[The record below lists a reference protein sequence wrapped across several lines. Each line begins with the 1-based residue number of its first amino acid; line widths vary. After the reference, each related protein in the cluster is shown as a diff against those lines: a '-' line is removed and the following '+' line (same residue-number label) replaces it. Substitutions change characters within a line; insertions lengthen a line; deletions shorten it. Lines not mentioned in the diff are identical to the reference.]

1 MSDTPKKDTVIHCIF
16 KEQEDKK
23 QEQENDENIQK
34 VKKCPKMTN
43 KNIKRIKK
51 YMKYNHSFE
60 KFNVSITVIVE
71 FYRLVI
77 GICLIISVPQECNT
91 GSCSI
96 SELVF
101 NGNQMYDNCFYFN
114 ITTLFIFINLYIIEL
129 IREHIFIKYLD
140 INNNLP
146 TDEESVVKI
155 INTLECST
163 KKSIQYIDSIYVYI
177 SKIAISF
184 FVVNTIFSAIVIMN
198 NNNTNRSSTG
208 FITNILFITTKLYK
222 IQYILNTDKHVFYS
236 AYLTNFVQYNDI
248 LKPNIDSSDSSDSS
262 DSFQVSSLKNI
273 NESNDSLCVSMYMS
287 MPMSDLETDDHRIEN
302 NKIDTINNDDIEI
315 FIGNNNIEY
324 SNKHK
329 WDDIE

>member
-1 MSDTPKKDTVIHCIF
+1 MSDTSKNDTVIDCIF
-16 KEQEDKK
+16 K
-23 QEQENDENIQK
+23 EQENDENIQK

-71 FYRLVI
+71 IYRLVI

-129 IREHIFIKYLD
+129 IREDIFIKYLD

-163 KKSIQYIDSIYVYI
+163 KKSIHYIDSIYIYI

-184 FVVNTIFSAIVIMN
+184 FVINTIFSAIIIMNNN
-198 NNNTNRSSTG
+198 NNNTNRTSTG

-273 NESNDSLCVSMYMS
+273 NESNDSMCLSISMS
-287 MPMSDLETDDHRIEN
+287 IPMSDLETDDHRIEN
-302 NKIDTINNDDIEI
+302 NKINTINDDIEN
-315 FIGNNNIEY
+315 FIGNNIEY
-324 SNKHK
+324 SNKNK